1 MMRRRGV
8 AISGALHELQA
19 NATIL
24 EGLLS
29 DGMTTF
35 AGFELGFLNCV
46 RLQKAV
52 EMCLVAPVPVE
63 VVVTDRARQRVDD
76 DGILPAWEPNHQTRR
91 LAAEELGGALHRRRQ
106 AEPLTGGSDSRRV
119 MDFRLNAYVMWRTT

>member
-1 MMRRRGV
+1 MERWCFSIALKARRSRFHQRSTAACSASQRERSFWSRRWRAGSGVCDSAEGRMMRRRGV

-29 DGMTTF
+29 DGMATF
-35 AGFELGFLNCV
+35 AGFELGFLNFV

-52 EMCLVAPVPVE
+52 EMCLVAP
-63 VVVTDRARQRVDD
+63 RS
-76 DGILPAWEPNHQTRR
+76 
-91 LAAEELGGALHRRRQ
+91 EE
-106 AEPLTGGSDSRRV
+106 RRV
-119 MDFRLNAYVMWRTT
+119 GKECRSRWSPYH